1 MLNENNLSPE
11 QRWENAT
18 LANNFIFYKVMRHHP
33 DACKQLIEMLL
44 GVKILKMEMHNE
56 ESIDLDHDAKGIRL
70 DVYVK
75 DEDRMFDVEI
85 QSVDTLELP
94 ERSRY
99 YAALM
104 SLDSLKS
111 GQRYRDLKE
120 SHVIFICME
129 DIFDSGLP
137 VYTFENVCT
146 ENMKTKLNDRD
157 YKHFFIAPTCA
168 KIIEDVEARTF
179 FEFLLSNTSGNTF
192 TSNLKNYVDDAKH
205 NMQWRHQYMTY
216 LRQRTYDMDKGREE
230 GRAEGAHDA
239 RLETARKLLAKSIP
253 LEIVIE
259 CTGLTE
265 KEVSELKQD

>member
-1 MLNENNLSPE
+1 
-11 QRWENAT
+11 
-18 LANNFIFYKVMRHHP
+18 
-33 DACKQLIEMLL
+33 
-44 GVKILKMEMHNE
+44 
-56 ESIDLDHDAKGIRL
+56 
-70 DVYVK
+70 
-75 DEDRMFDVEI
+75 MFDVEI

-146 ENMKTKLNDRD
+146 ENGKTKLNDRD

-168 KIIEDVEARTF
+168 KMIEDIEARTF

-230 GRAEGAHDA
+230 GAHDA
-239 RLETARKLLAKSIP
+239 RLETARNMLAEGISVAT
-253 LEIVIE
+253 VIK
-259 CTGLTE
+259 CTGLAE
-265 KEVSELKQD
+265 EEVSELKRD

>member
-44 GVKILKMEMHNE
+44 GVKIIRMEMHNE
-56 ESIDLDHDAKGIRL
+56 ETIDLDHDAKGIRL

-99 YAALM
+99 YSALM

-129 DIFDSGLP
+129 DIFDSSLP
-137 VYTFENVCT
+137 VYTFENICT
-146 ENMKTKLNDRD
+146 ENGKTKLNDRD

-168 KIIEDVEARTF
+168 KMIEDDESRTF

-230 GRAEGAHDA
+230 GAHDKA
-239 RLETARKLLAKSIP
+239 VETARKMLEDNVPLAT
-253 LEIVIE
+253 VIKY
-259 CTGLTE
+259 TGLSE
-265 KEVSELKQD
+265 KEVSELKQN

>member
-1 MLNENNLSPE
+1 MVKVDAFFVVHFHFNDFHPKQQFDELF
-11 QRWENAT
+11 AT
-18 LANNFIFYKVMRHHP
+18 
-33 DACKQLIEMLL
+33 
-44 GVKILKMEMHNE
+44 
-56 ESIDLDHDAKGIRL
+56 IRMMPHKF
-70 DVYVK
+70 VK

-99 YAALM
+99 YSALM

-129 DIFDSGLP
+129 DIFDSSLP